1 MKPSIL
7 ALAMELAETT
17 PRPAVVDPRNLDWLD
32 REELV
37 ECLAVMAPHV
47 VVAPHGFF
55 P

>member
-1 MKPSIL
+1 MKPSII
-7 ALAMELAETT
+7 ALAMELAATEHG
-17 PRPAVVDPRNLDWLD
+17 PAVVDPRNLDWLD

-37 ECLAVMAPHV
+37 ECLAVLAPHI